1 MKDYQDLIGKV
12 IIAVAIIIS
21 GVMISNALNLG
32 FSNIHSGLGNMGD
45 FIRDGLLQGQIP

>member
-21 GVMISNALNLG
+21 GVIISNALNSG
-32 FSNIHSGLGNMGD
+32 FSNIHSGLGNVGEL
-45 FIRDGLLQGQIP
+45 IRDGLLQGPIP